1 MYGLL
6 ISQYGDD
13 ERVVKLSDGVH
24 SLPTRELLK
33 EVFGYRHDFLGVAAG
48 MVAFF
53 VMFFAMI
60 FAFAIK
66 ALNFQRR

>member
-6 ISQYGDD
+6 ISQYADD
-13 ERVVKLSDGVH
+13 DGLVKLSDGIH
-24 SLPTRELLK
+24 SIPTRELLK

-53 VMFFAMI
+53 VMFFALI

-66 ALNFQRR
+66 AFNFQRR